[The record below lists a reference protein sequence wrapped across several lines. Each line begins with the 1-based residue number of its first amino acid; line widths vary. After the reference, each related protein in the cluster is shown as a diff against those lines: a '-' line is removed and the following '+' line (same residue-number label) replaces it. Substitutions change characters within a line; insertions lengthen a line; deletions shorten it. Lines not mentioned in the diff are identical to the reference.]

1 MDFQEQTRFHNHICE
16 TLEDAIAGGRQVDA
30 AAVRAERQCAAGQWL
45 HGEGH
50 RLMPGSHLHLH
61 CLEAHRDF
69 HRAAGQ
75 VADQINRGATA
86 DARRSLRNGGALA
99 LAKAELTAA
108 FRKMRIAG
116 EATAG

>member
-1 MDFQEQTRFHNHICE
+1 MDFQEQTHFHNRICE
-16 TLEDAIAGGRQVDA
+16 ELDTALAAGATVDA

-50 RLMPGSHLHLH
+50 RRMPGSHLHLH

-75 VADQINRGATA
+75 VADMINRGATA
-86 DARRSLRNGGALA
+86 DARKSLRNGGTLA
-99 LAKAELTAA
+99 LAKTELASA
-108 FRKMRIAG
+108 LRKMRIAT